1 MSSKKGI
8 VIALLKYSSGV
19 FEGTFSLFVWLEHLR
34 GREGGNALILPPSD
48 TTESYN
54 FL

>member
-8 VIALLKYSSGV
+8 VIALLKSSGV
-19 FEGTFSLFVWLEHLR
+19 FEGTFSLFVWWVHLR
-34 GREGGNALILPPSD
+34 GREGGNALILQPSV

-54 FL
+54 FLW